1 MSTVGSRKKSSPI
14 NLCCGGYKLY
24 GSSECTNHF
33 IDYNVLYDIV
43 LKALQERV
51 NIKEEERNILAG
63 ELQHE
68 LSRTKATVNN
78 ELINQ
83 LKKRG
88 QELDGMIERLYEDN
102 YQGKIND
109 DRFQK
114 LLDKYEGEAKQVN
127 ERLKAMS
134 HDLIKNEELAA
145 KKSYDQFL
153 RLIEQYTNIET
164 LEVDMLFKL
173 IDRIEVEQ
181 GYYEQLDRGRVKC
194 QKVKICFR
202 FATSPVIKEYNS
214 GCLINNGLS
223 FT

>member
-1 MSTVGSRKKSSPI
+1 
-14 NLCCGGYKLY
+14 
-24 GSSECTNHF
+24 
-33 IDYNVLYDIV
+33 
-43 LKALQERV
+43 
-51 NIKEEERNILAG
+51 
-63 ELQHE
+63 
-68 LSRTKATVNN
+68 
-78 ELINQ
+78 
-83 LKKRG
+83 
-88 QELDGMIERLYEDN
+88 MIERLYEDN